1 MSKETT
7 SCDLAAAQELRIE
20 LAPGRLCVWTNRPG
34 DSDPREY
41 LRLHSGPD
49 QQILRGDFGRKS
61 PILLQIAFPAQ
72 ILRA

>member
-1 MSKETT
+1 M
-7 SCDLAAAQELRIE
+7 
-20 LAPGRLCVWTNRPG
+20 RLHEPPG